1 MEKHTGNLIS
11 EKSYAELLEDDKRNF
26 VLLEGSEENVRMVS
40 DAVKRDRR
48 AKNKAARKARR
59 KARG

>member
-1 MEKHTGNLIS
+1 MDSRTGQIVS
-11 EKSYAELLEDDKRNF
+11 EKTYAELYAEEQAEYVR
-26 VLLEGSEENVRMVS
+26 LEGSEQAVKRVS

-48 AKNKAARKARR
+48 AQNKRARKARR